1 MNRKP
6 AVFLTSADVRESGWR
21 FLVVGFQFFFP
32 PARGKKLDIWGY
44 GMIFGLF
51 FLAMGGWRL
60 ITSDILA
67 EEEERI
73 YAAQSYQVPY
83 DSWVR
88 LRNSHGVRTEDVALR
103 QFEFCLIQKGGR
115 LRHVA
120 SHSTWSS
127 SINDMLMLEYTLPP
141 PKKAIGVQCPS
152 RTVYY
157 LSEKKVSELPL
168 EAGGG

>member
-1 MNRKP
+1 MDSKP
-6 AVFLTSADVRESGWR
+6 TVFLTSADLRELGRR
-21 FLVVGFQFFFP
+21 FVAVGFRFFFP
-32 PARGKKLDIWGY
+32 PARGRRLDLWGY

-60 ITSDILA
+60 ITDDILA

-73 YAAQSYQVPY
+73 YAPQSYQVPH
-83 DSWVR
+83 DGWVR
-88 LRNSHGVRTEDVALR
+88 LRNAHGVRSEDEALR
-103 QFEFCLIQKGGR
+103 RFEFCLIQKGGR

-127 SINDMLMLEYTLPP
+127 SLNNMLLLEYTLPP
-141 PKKAIGVQCPS
+141 QERAIGVQCPS

-157 LSEKKVSELPL
+157 LSEKAVSELPR
-168 EAGGG
+168 E